1 MKGQE
6 PFEGRYQVLETL
18 GTDEIGVTYL
28 VKDRESGDQLS
39 LRNLLPSIVA
49 DSALSQELETEFKLA
64 KSLRHPNVGALYEF
78 SWLEG
83 KSGAFI
89 VMEYIQGER
98 LRDFLFKQPD
108 GRCDKPTFHSL
119 ALQILSAIEHAH
131 QAGVTHRD
139 LTPDNI
145 MITSKGS
152 VKVIDFG
159 IDAIIR
165 EMYFKSTGNLPFL
178 STHYVPSDP
187 LPDPV
192 SHISPMMDI
201 FSIGCVFY
209 EMLGGNL
216 PFYRGD
222 TILGQRDE
230 RTNPFSGVSQ
240 HLNNLILQCM
250 SNDNRRRPRSVT
262 EIQTAVQFSF
272 VTHEEEE
279 PIVEEQKKEVAL
291 AEEVPPTLVRKEASG
306 IRVALASVC
315 LVIILAAVWWYQVNK
330 LPTGLQVAK
339 QEESTAGETNQKEP
353 NEADGDLP
361 VVTETMPLDV
371 EFVRSAEKV
380 LQDKYVPV
388 RVTAKSQETTVSY
401 QRTTDYQVT
410 PSQLSKG
417 KPARAQPTDLPDL
430 PLLDRYTIQVGA
442 FRIEESARRVL
453 SQLLAKD
460 YSGRV
465 EQPEIGENP
474 YYYVWIGQFTSRAQ
488 ASQIQTELKADG
500 VETYIKKVAVQ

>member
-1 MKGQE
+1 MENIDREMKGQE
-6 PFEGRYQVLETL
+6 LFEGRYQVLEDL
-18 GTDEIGVTYL
+18 GPDEIGYTYL
-28 VKDRESGDQLS
+28 VKDRESGDQLA
-39 LRNLLPSIVA
+39 LRDLLPSIVA

-64 KSLRHPNVGALYEF
+64 KSLRHPNIGALYEF

-83 KSGAFI
+83 KGAFI

-98 LRDFLFKQPD
+98 LRDLLFKQPG
-108 GRCDKPTFHSL
+108 GRCDKPTFHSW
-119 ALQILSAIEHAH
+119 AFQILSAIEHAH

-165 EMYFKSTGNLPFL
+165 EMHFKNTGNPPFL
-178 STHYVPSDP
+178 STHYVPSEP

-192 SHISPMMDI
+192 SHLSPMMDI

-222 TILGQRDE
+222 TILGRRDE
-230 RTNPFSGVSQ
+230 RTNPISGVSQ
-240 HLNNLILQCM
+240 HLNNLILRCM
-250 SNDNRRRPRSVT
+250 SNDKSRRPRSVT
-262 EIQTAVQFSF
+262 EIQTTVQLSS
-272 VTHEEEE
+272 VTHQEEE
-279 PIVEEQKKEVAL
+279 PIVEEQKKEVTL
-291 AEEVPPTLVRKEASG
+291 AEEVPPTLVQKEASG
-306 IRVALASVC
+306 MRVALASVC
-315 LVIILAAVWWYQVNK
+315 LVIFLAAFWWYQVNE

-339 QEESTAGETNQKEP
+339 QEESTAGGTNQKGP

-361 VVTETMPLDV
+361 VVT
-371 EFVRSAEKV
+371 
-380 LQDKYVPV
+380 
-388 RVTAKSQETTVSY
+388 AKSQESTVPDR
-401 QRTTDYQVT
+401 RTTDFQIT

-417 KPARAQPTDLPDL
+417 KPARVQPTDLPDL

-442 FRIEESARRVL
+442 FRIEESARRAL
-453 SQLLAKD
+453 SQLSEKD
-460 YSGRV
+460 YLGRI
-465 EQPEIGENP
+465 EQPEVGEDRD
-474 YYYVWIGQFTSRAQ
+474 YHVWIGKFTSRAQ
-488 ASQIQTELKADG
+488 ASRLQSELKADG
-500 VETYIKKVAVQ
+500 FETYIKKMAAQ

>member
-1 MKGQE
+1 MESIDRKMKGQE
-6 PFEGRYQVLETL
+6 LFEGRYQVLEAL
-18 GTDEIGVTYL
+18 RTDEIGYTYL
-28 VKDRESGDQLS
+28 VKDRESGDQLA
-39 LRNLLPSIVA
+39 LRDLLPSIVA
-49 DSALSQELETEFKLA
+49 DSALRQELETEFKLA
-64 KSLRHPNVGALYEF
+64 KSLRHPNIGALYEF

-83 KSGAFI
+83 KGAFI

-98 LRDFLFKQPD
+98 LRDLLFKQPG
-108 GRCDKPTFHSL
+108 GRCDKPTFHSW
-119 ALQILSAIEHAH
+119 AFQILSAIEHAH

-165 EMYFKSTGNLPFL
+165 EMHFKNTGNSPFL
-178 STHYVPSDP
+178 STHYVPSEP

-192 SHISPMMDI
+192 SHVSPMMDI

-222 TILGQRDE
+222 TILGRRDE
-230 RTNPFSGVSQ
+230 RTNPISGVSQ
-240 HLNNLILQCM
+240 HLKNLILRCM
-250 SNDNRRRPRSVT
+250 NNDKRRRPQSVT
-262 EIQTAVQFSF
+262 EIQTAVQLSS
-272 VTHEEEE
+272 VTRQEEE
-279 PIVEEQKKEVAL
+279 PIVEEQKKEVTL
-291 AEEVPPTLVRKEASG
+291 VEEVPPTLVQKEAYG

-315 LVIILAAVWWYQVNK
+315 MVIILAAFWWYQVNE

-361 VVTETMPLDV
+361 VVT
-371 EFVRSAEKV
+371 
-380 LQDKYVPV
+380 
-388 RVTAKSQETTVSY
+388 AKSQESTVPDR
-401 QRTTDYQVT
+401 RTTDFQIT

-430 PLLDRYTIQVGA
+430 LLLDRYTIQVGA

-453 SQLLAKD
+453 SQLSEKD
-460 YSGRV
+460 YLGRI
-465 EQPEIGENP
+465 EQPEAGEDRD
-474 YYYVWIGQFTSRAQ
+474 YYVWIGQFTSRTQ
-488 ASQIQTELKADG
+488 ASRLQSELKADG
-500 VETYIKKVAVQ
+500 FETYIKNMAAQ

>member
-1 MKGQE
+1 MKSHSTHPNPGSEGVGIDRKMKWQE
-6 PFEGRYQVLETL
+6 LFEERYQVLEVL
-18 GTDEIGVTYL
+18 GKDEIGVTYL
-28 VKDRESGDQLS
+28 VKNKESGDQLV
-39 LRNLLPSIVA
+39 LRNLHPSIVA
-49 DSALSQELETEFKLA
+49 DSTLSQELETEFKLA
-64 KSLRHPNVGALYEF
+64 KSLRHPNIGALYEF

-83 KSGAFI
+83 KGAFI

-119 ALQILSAIEHAH
+119 AFQILSAIDHAH

-165 EMYFKSTGNLPFL
+165 EMHFKNTGNPPFL
-178 STHYVPSDP
+178 STHYVPSNP

-222 TILGQRDE
+222 TILGRRDE
-230 RTNPFSGVSQ
+230 RTNPISGVSQ
-240 HLNNLILQCM
+240 HLNNLILRCM
-250 SNDNRRRPRSVT
+250 SNDKSRRPRSVT
-262 EIQTAVQFSF
+262 EIQTAVQLSS
-272 VTHEEEE
+272 VTPQEEE
-279 PIVEEQKKEVAL
+279 PIVEELKKEVTL
-291 AEEVPPTLVRKEASG
+291 AEEVPPTLVQNEASG

-315 LVIILAAVWWYQVNK
+315 LVIILAAFWWYQVNE

-339 QEESTAGETNQKEP
+339 QEESTAGGTHQKGP
-353 NEADGDLP
+353 NEADGNLP
-361 VVTETMPLDV
+361 V
-371 EFVRSAEKV
+371 
-380 LQDKYVPV
+380 
-388 RVTAKSQETTVSY
+388 VTAKSQESTVPDR
-401 QRTTDYQVT
+401 RTTDFQIT

-442 FRIEESARRVL
+442 FRTEKSAGRVL

-465 EQPEIGENP
+465 EQPEISENS
-474 YYYVWIGQFTSRAQ
+474 YYYVWIGQFTGRAQ
-488 ASQIQTELKADG
+488 ASRFQTELNADG
-500 VETYIKKVAVQ
+500 FETYLKKVADQ

>member
-1 MKGQE
+1 MESIDRTMKGQE
-6 PFEGRYQVLETL
+6 LFEGRYQVLEAL

-28 VKDRESGDQLS
+28 VKDRESGDQLV
-39 LRNLLPSIVA
+39 LRDLHPRE
-49 DSALSQELETEFKLA
+49 SALSQELETEFKLA
-64 KSLRHPNVGALYEF
+64 KSLRHPNIGALYEF
-78 SWLEG
+78 SWLED

-98 LRDFLFKQPD
+98 LRDFLFKQPG

-119 ALQILSAIEHAH
+119 AFQILSALEHAH

-139 LTPDNI
+139 LTLDNI
-145 MITSKGS
+145 LITPKGS

-165 EMYFKSTGNLPFL
+165 EMHFKYTGNPPFP

-187 LPDPV
+187 SPDPV
-192 SHISPMMDI
+192 SHASPMMDI

-209 EMLGGNL
+209 EMLGENL

-230 RTNPFSGVSQ
+230 RTNPISWLSQ
-240 HLNNLILQCM
+240 HLNSLILQCM
-250 SNDNRRRPRSVT
+250 NNDKSRRPQSVT
-262 EIQTAVQFSF
+262 EIKTAVQLSS
-272 VTHEEEE
+272 VTHQEKE
-279 PIVEEQKKEVAL
+279 PIVEEQKKEVTL
-291 AEEVPPTLVRKEASG
+291 VEEVPPTLVQKEAYG

-315 LVIILAAVWWYQVNK
+315 LVIILAAFWWYQVNE

-353 NEADGDLP
+353 NEADGDFP
-361 VVTETMPLDV
+361 V
-371 EFVRSAEKV
+371 
-380 LQDKYVPV
+380 
-388 RVTAKSQETTVSY
+388 VTAKSQESTVPY
-401 QRTTDYQVT
+401 QRTTDFQVT

-453 SQLLAKD
+453 SQLLAKG
-460 YSGRV
+460 YSGRMG
-465 EQPEIGENP
+465 QPEMGEDRN
-474 YYYVWIGQFTSRAQ
+474 YYVWSGRFTNRVQ
-488 ASQIQTELKADG
+488 ASRIQTELKTDG
-500 VETYIKKVAVQ
+500 FATYIKKVAGQ